1 MNHGDDEAR
10 APESCGAAEAPG
22 PALDS
27 LRRTVARRPDRAG
40 RAAAARL
47 STGHRAPPVD
57 ALESRLGGWVI
68 AARWPIIAVAL
79 VLVGIAASGT
89 LFLEFSADHRVYFAR
104 DNPQLLAHEAMEDTY
119 AQGSNVFFAVVPED
133 RDATS
138 ALALEAIAW
147 LTEQSWQIPYATR
160 VDSLTNFQHTTAD
173 GDDLLVRD
181 LVDEAV
187 RGDAGERARIRAI
200 ALAEPRLA
208 ARLIARDGAVGGI
221 NVTVQLPGQDALT
234 EGHRAAES
242 ARGLKNEVRER
253 FPGIDVRMTGL
264 AIFNQT
270 FMEVSLNDLKT
281 LVPASFAAMSLM
293 LFLLIR
299 GISGTFAIMLVV
311 ALSVMTSVGLGGWIG
326 LPMTAAAAISP
337 IVVLTVAI
345 ANCVHVHSTLVHSMR
360 ADASRTPGDG
370 GDDTPLS
377 RTRTGDVKR
386 DAIVESVRVN
396 LQPVFLA
403 SLTTT
408 LGFLSMNF
416 SEVPPFRQLGNFVAL
431 GVGAA
436 FVLSVTFLPALLS
449 LLPIRVRATS
459 HRLDGA
465 MPALAEFV
473 VRRRRALLWGGGLI
487 VVALV
492 ASIPRNELNDV
503 FLHYFGESIEFRRD
517 AEFTTRNLTG
527 MYALEYSLGSGE
539 PGGISEPAY
548 LSEVAAFAE
557 WYLAQPETIHVDVI
571 TDTFRRLNMN
581 MHGDDP
587 DEYRLPASRE
597 LAAQYLLLY
606 ELSLPPGLDLNHQID
621 IDKSATRMVA
631 STKTLST
638 NEVLALDRRARQW
651 LADNA
656 PNIVRP
662 ESSGTTLMFAYLG
675 RWNIISMLVGTT
687 IALVGISLVLILVLK
702 SLRLGLTSLV
712 PNLVPGALGF
722 GIWGL
727 AVGEVGVSLSV
738 VTAMTLG
745 IVVDDSVHFLS
756 KYRRARRELGCAPP
770 DAVRVAFHTV
780 GRALFTTSVVL
791 VAGFIMVSLSSFELN
806 AGMGKLTALVIALA
820 LLADFF
826 LLPPLLMKVEGGG
839 DKDAAVDRAAPV

>member
-1 MNHGDDEAR
+1 MQ
-10 APESCGAAEAPG
+10 
-22 PALDS
+22 
-27 LRRTVARRPDRAG
+27 
-40 RAAAARL
+40 
-47 STGHRAPPVD
+47 PVD

-68 AARWPIIAVAL
+68 AARWPIIAGAL
-79 VLVGIAASGT
+79 VLVEIAASGT
-89 LFLEFSADHRVYFAR
+89 AFLEFSADHRVYFAK

-119 AQGSNVFFAVVPED
+119 SQGSNVFFAVVPED

-138 ALALEAIAW
+138 ALALEATAW
-147 LTEQSWQIPYATR
+147 LTEQSWLFPYATR
-160 VDSLTNFQHTTAD
+160 VDSVTNFQHTTAD
-173 GDDLLVRD
+173 GDEILVRD
-181 LVDEAV
+181 LVDEAA
-187 RGDAGERARIRAI
+187 RGDAGERSRIRSI
-200 ALAEPRLA
+200 ALADPRLA

-221 NVTVQLPGQDALT
+221 NVTLRPPGEDVLA
-234 EGHRAAES
+234 EGLRVVEF
-242 ARGLKNEVRER
+242 ARGLKDEVRER
-253 FPGIDVRMTGL
+253 FPGIDVRTTGL

-270 FMEVSLNDLKT
+270 FMEVSLNDLKA

-293 LFLLIR
+293 LFALIR
-299 GISGTFAIMLVV
+299 GIGGTVAIMLVV

-326 LPMTAAAAISP
+326 LPMTSAAAIAP

-345 ANCVHVHSTLVHSMR
+345 ANCVHVWSTLVHSMG
-360 ADASRTPGDG
+360 ADASGALADG
-370 GDDTPLS
+370 GGDTPRS
-377 RTRTGDVKR
+377 RVRTGERKR
-386 DAIVESVRVN
+386 DAIAESVRVN

-416 SEVPPFRQLGNFVAL
+416 SEVPPFQQLGNFVAF

-449 LLPIRVRATS
+449 LLPIRVRAAG

-465 MPALAEFV
+465 MPMLAEFV
-473 VRRRRALLWGGGLI
+473 VRRRRELLWGGGLI
-487 VVALV
+487 AVALV

-503 FLHYFGESIEFRRD
+503 FLHYFDESIEFRRD
-517 AEFTTRNLTG
+517 ADFTARHLTG

-548 LSEVAAFAE
+548 LADVAAFAE
-557 WYLAQPETIHVDVI
+557 WYQQQPETMHVDVI

-587 DEYRLPASRE
+587 AEYRLPANRE

-606 ELSLPPGLDLNHQID
+606 EMSLPPGLDLNHQID

-638 NEVLALDRRARQW
+638 NEVLALDGRALEW

-656 PNIVRP
+656 PHIVRP

-675 RWNIISMLVGTT
+675 RRNIVSMLVGTT
-687 IALVGISLVLILVLK
+687 IALVVISLVLILALR

-722 GIWGL
+722 GVWGL
-727 AVGEVGVSLSV
+727 AVGEVGISLSV

-745 IVVDDSVHFLS
+745 IVVDDTVHFLS

-770 DAVRVAFHTV
+770 DAVRVAFRTV

-791 VAGFIMVSLSSFELN
+791 VAGFIVVSLSSFELN

-826 LLPPLLMKVEGGG
+826 LLPPLLMKVEGGSG
-839 DKDAAVDRAAPV
+839 KDAAPGSERAVRA

>member
-1 MNHGDDEAR
+1 M
-10 APESCGAAEAPG
+10 
-22 PALDS
+22 
-27 LRRTVARRPDRAG
+27 
-40 RAAAARL
+40 
-47 STGHRAPPVD
+47 D

-79 VLVGIAASGT
+79 ALVGVAASGT
-89 LFLEFSADHRVYFAR
+89 AFLEFSADHRVYFAK
-104 DNPQLLAHEAMEDTY
+104 DNPQLLAYEAMEDTY
-119 AQGSNVFFAVVPED
+119 TKGNNVFFAVVPED

-138 ALALEAIAW
+138 AFALEATAW
-147 LTEQSWQIPYATR
+147 LTAQSWQIPYATR
-160 VDSLTNFQHTTAD
+160 VDSITNFQHTTAD
-173 GDDLLVRD
+173 GDDILVRD
-181 LVDEAV
+181 LVDEAA
-187 RGDAGERARIRAI
+187 RGDAGERSRIRAI
-200 ALAEPRLA
+200 ALADPRLA

-221 NVTVQLPGQDALT
+221 NVTLRLPGEDVLA
-234 EGHRAAES
+234 EGLGVAES
-242 ARGLKNEVRER
+242 ARGLKDEVRER
-253 FPGIDVRMTGL
+253 FPGIDVRITGL
-264 AIFNQT
+264 AIFNQA
-270 FMEVSLNDLKT
+270 FMEVSLNDLKA

-293 LFLLIR
+293 LFVLIR
-299 GISGTFAIMLVV
+299 GIGGTFAIMLVV

-326 LPMTAAAAISP
+326 LPMTSASAIAP

-345 ANCVHVHSTLVHSMR
+345 ANCVHVYSTLVHSLR
-360 ADASRTPGDG
+360 GDASRPLADG
-370 GDDTPLS
+370 GGDAPRS
-377 RTRTGDVKR
+377 HTRTGGRKH
-386 DAIVESVRVN
+386 DAIAESVRVN

-416 SEVPPFRQLGNFVAL
+416 SEVPPIRQLGNFVAF

-449 LLPIRVRATS
+449 LLPVRVRAAGY
-459 HRLDGA
+459 RLDGA
-465 MPALAEFV
+465 MPMLAEFV
-473 VRRRRALLWGGGLI
+473 VRRRRELLWGGGLI
-487 VVALV
+487 AVALV

-503 FLHYFGESIEFRRD
+503 FLHYFDESVEFRRD
-517 AEFTTRNLTG
+517 ADFTTRNLTG

-548 LSEVAAFAE
+548 LSDVAAFAE
-557 WYLAQPETIHVDVI
+557 WYQQQPETIHVDVI

-587 DEYRLPASRE
+587 AEYRLPASRE

-606 ELSLPPGLDLNHQID
+606 EMSLPPGLDLNHQID

-638 NEVLALDRRARQW
+638 NEVLALDRRALQW
-651 LADNA
+651 LAEHA
-656 PNIVRP
+656 PHIVRP

-675 RWNIISMLVGTT
+675 RRNIVSMLVGTT
-687 IALVGISLVLILVLK
+687 IALVGISLVLILALK

-722 GIWGL
+722 GVWGL
-727 AVGEVGVSLSV
+727 AVGEVGISLSV

-745 IVVDDSVHFLS
+745 IVVDDTVHFLS
-756 KYRRARRELGCAPP
+756 KYRRARHELGCAPP
-770 DAVRVAFHTV
+770 DAVRVAFRTV

-791 VAGFIMVSLSSFELN
+791 VAGFIVVSLSSFELN
-806 AGMGKLTALVIALA
+806 SGMGKLTALVIALA

-826 LLPPLLMKVEGGG
+826 LLPPLLMKVEGGSG
-839 DKDAAVDRAAPV
+839 RHTAPDRAARA

>member
-1 MNHGDDEAR
+1 M
-10 APESCGAAEAPG
+10 
-22 PALDS
+22 
-27 LRRTVARRPDRAG
+27 
-40 RAAAARL
+40 
-47 STGHRAPPVD
+47 D

-68 AARWPIIAVAL
+68 AARWPIIAGAL

-89 LFLEFSADHRVYFAR
+89 AFLEFSADHRVYFAP
-104 DNPQLLAHEAMEDTY
+104 DNPQLLAYEAMEETY
-119 AQGSNVFFAVVPED
+119 SKGSNVFFAVVPED

-138 ALALEAIAW
+138 ALALDATAW
-147 LTEQSWQIPYATR
+147 LTEQSWQFPYATR
-160 VDSLTNFQHTTAD
+160 VDSVTNFPHTTAD
-173 GDDLLVRD
+173 GDDILVRD
-181 LVDEAV
+181 LVDEAA
-187 RGDAGERARIRAI
+187 RGDAGERSRIRAV
-200 ALAEPRLA
+200 ALADPRLA

-221 NVTVQLPGQDALT
+221 NVTLRLPGEDVLA
-234 EGHRAAES
+234 EGLRVSEF
-242 ARGLKNEVRER
+242 ARGLKDEVRER
-253 FPGIDVRMTGL
+253 FPGIDLRITGL

-270 FMEVSLNDLKT
+270 FMEVSLNDLKA

-293 LFLLIR
+293 LFVLIR
-299 GISGTFAIMLVV
+299 GIGGTVAIMLVV

-326 LPMTAAAAISP
+326 LPMTSAAAIAP

-345 ANCVHVHSTLVHSMR
+345 ANCVHVHSTLVHSLR
-360 ADASRTPGDG
+360 ADASRALAGG
-370 GDDTPLS
+370 GDDIPRS
-377 RTRTGDVKR
+377 RIRTGERKR
-386 DAIVESVRVN
+386 DAIAESVRVN

-416 SEVPPFRQLGNFVAL
+416 SEVPPFRHLGNFVAF

-436 FVLSVTFLPALLS
+436 FVISVTFLPALLS
-449 LLPIRVRATS
+449 LLPVRVRATG

-465 MPALAEFV
+465 MPMLAEFV
-473 VRRRRALLWGGGLI
+473 VRRRRELLWGGGLI
-487 VVALV
+487 AVALV

-503 FLHYFGESIEFRRD
+503 FLHYFDESIEFRRD
-517 AEFTTRNLTG
+517 ADFTVRNLTG

-539 PGGISEPAY
+539 PGGIGEPAY
-548 LSEVAAFAE
+548 LADVAAFAE
-557 WYLAQPETIHVDVI
+557 WYEKQPETIHVDVL

-587 DEYRLPASRE
+587 AEYRLPANRE

-606 ELSLPPGLDLNHQID
+606 ELSLPPGLDLDHQID

-631 STKTLST
+631 TTKTLST
-638 NEVLALDRRARQW
+638 NEVLALDRRALQW

-656 PNIVRP
+656 PHIVRP

-675 RWNIISMLVGTT
+675 RRNIVSMLVGTT
-687 IALVGISLVLILVLK
+687 VALVGISLVLILALK

-722 GIWGL
+722 GVWGL
-727 AVGEVGVSLSV
+727 AVGEVGISLSV

-745 IVVDDSVHFLS
+745 IVVDDTVHFLS
-756 KYRRARRELGCAPP
+756 KYRRARLELGCTPP
-770 DAVRVAFHTV
+770 DAVRVAFRTV

-791 VAGFIMVSLSSFELN
+791 VAGFVVVSLSSFELN
-806 AGMGKLTALVIALA
+806 SGMGKLTALVIALA

-826 LLPPLLMKVEGGG
+826 LLPPLLMKVEGGS
-839 DKDAAVDRAAPV
+839 DRYPRGSGRPTRG